1 MSRLNFLGCLLLSF
15 VLISNGEEV
24 QRADYHLRNGVD
36 VQRDVNLG
44 FPRPKFRTKTTGE
57 VVAKVIFVDFRDSSA
72 KRTTQEVFKMLE
84 PSQDV
89 FREVSY
95 GKLDY
100 KLEPHFKWMTMSKKS
115 TEYDLMKK
123 QRDFLE
129 EAILL
134 ADRDV
139 DFSQCDNVIVIS
151 NPGSKFSEAG
161 PAFCCVRREMGIPVD
176 GNIIMNG
183 ATSGHDLGVWKHLW
197 LNHEISH
204 TLGLVDL
211 YADIRKDE
219 SKENKNNANR
229 FVGDFSYMGFI
240 NGTSPGLLAWERLL
254 LGWIQDDQIA
264 LASRGTTKVT
274 LSPIEIPDG
283 TKMVFIPIGE
293 TSAIVAESRR
303 RIGLD
308 KNMRKEGVLVYK
320 IDTSLKSGFGPIQVL
335 SKIAGE
341 KDCQSAPLKSG
352 EKISYGNVSIRVLG
366 SLQMS
371 DSIEVAV
378 GDSK

>member
-1 MSRLNFLGCLLLSF
+1 MSRLTLLGCLLLSF
-15 VLISNGEEV
+15 VLISNGEEG

-44 FPRPKFRTKTTGE
+44 FPRPQFRTKTTGE
-57 VVAKVIFVDFRDSSA
+57 VVAKVIFVDFPDNRARKS
-72 KRTTQEVFKMLE
+72 TQEVVKMLE

-89 FREVSY
+89 FREISY
-95 GKLDY
+95 GKLEY
-100 KLEPHFKWMTMSKKS
+100 KLEPHLKWMTMSKKS

-123 QRDFLE
+123 QRDYLE

-134 ADRDV
+134 ADQNV
-139 DFSQCDNVIVIS
+139 DFSKCDNVIVIS
-151 NPGSKFSEAG
+151 NPDSKFSEAG
-161 PAFCCVRREMGIPVD
+161 PAFCCVRKDMGISVD

-183 ATSGHDLGVWKHLW
+183 ATSGHDLAAWKHLW
-197 LNHEISH
+197 LNHEITH

-219 SKENKNNANR
+219 SKENKNNASR

-240 NGTSPGLLAWERLL
+240 NGTSPSLLAYERLL
-254 LGWIQDDQIA
+254 LGWIRDDQIA

-303 RIGLD
+303 KIGLD
-308 KNMRKEGVLVYK
+308 KNMKKEGVLVYK

-335 SKIAGE
+335 SKTVSD
-341 KDCQSAPLKSG
+341 KDLQSAPLKTG
-352 EKISYGNVSIRVLG
+352 DKITHENISIRVLG

-371 DSIEVAV
+371 DSIEVAI
-378 GDSK
+378 DDLK